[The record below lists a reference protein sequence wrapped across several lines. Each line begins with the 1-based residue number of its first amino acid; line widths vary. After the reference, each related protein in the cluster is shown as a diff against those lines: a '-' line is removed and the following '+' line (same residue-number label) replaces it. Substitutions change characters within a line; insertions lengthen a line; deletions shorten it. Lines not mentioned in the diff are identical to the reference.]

1 MSASPIN
8 PADDV
13 RQGALDYIWEQYR
26 IWDNT
31 SVQLRKSL
39 TFWRRLVLILGIVGA
54 LAATL
59 STQPLITNLVA
70 DGQPPPG
77 RAAWLGYVHSGLG
90 LLSAVLLGLA
100 AFFSQKVLSPK
111 DEEQWVAA
119 RAAAEA
125 FKREA
130 FLLVAQAPP
139 YDVVVSTAPA
149 EAINS
154 SLDRLDPLPLDR
166 ARAGAAPPECPMTVS
181 GYITSRLEEQ
191 LNWYERRAGNHRSTL
206 KLISGATFMLGAL
219 AVILGAVSSNL
230 TAPWVAVITTIIAT
244 LTAYLYAWR
253 YQYMVVSY
261 LATARK
267 LSALR
272 ARWRTAGKTDADKA
286 DRNQLILECEGILSA
301 ENKAWMTELNR
312 RDATGSAPVAGQPT
326 QVTSGAKPAV
336 DPSAVRGADAKVKVT

>member
-1 MSASPIN
+1 MSAPPVN
-8 PADDV
+8 PSDDA
-13 RQGALDYIWEQYR
+13 RQGTLDFIWEQYR

-31 SVQLRKSL
+31 SVLLRKHL
-39 TFWRRLVLILGIVGA
+39 TFWRRLVLILGIAGA

-59 STQPLITNLVA
+59 STQPFTTQLNA
-70 DGQPPPG
+70 EGQPAAG
-77 RAAWLGYVHSGLG
+77 KAAWLGYIPWGLG
-90 LLSAVLLGLA
+90 ILSAVLLGFA
-100 AFFSQKVLSPK
+100 AFCSQKVLNPK
-111 DEEQWVAA
+111 DEEQWVGA

-139 YDVVVSTAPA
+139 YDVAVSTAPA
-149 EAINS
+149 EAINN
-154 SLDRLDPLPLDR
+154 SLDRLEPLPLDR
-166 ARAGAAPPECPMTVS
+166 TRAGEAPPASPMKVND
-181 GYITSRLEEQ
+181 YITARLEEQ
-191 LNWYERRAGNHRSTL
+191 LNWYERRAGDHRGTL
-206 KLISGATFMLGAL
+206 RLLSSATLGFGAL
-219 AVILGAVSSNL
+219 AVILGAVSSNM

-272 ARWRTAGKTDADKA
+272 ARWRASGKTNADTA
-286 DRNQLILECEGILSA
+286 DRNQFILECEGILSA

-312 RDATGSAPVAGQPT
+312 RDATGSAPVASQPA
-326 QVTSGAKPAV
+326 QVTSGGKPA
-336 DPSAVRGADAKVKVT
+336 GVKTT